1 MTTIKHKQKMLHSN
15 KCTHTNTHTH
25 TWRHQPEQQH
35 KRQGL
40 KCAAD
45 LSWDNYTGS
54 MMIVSFKIKAGK
66 ISQKE
71 MQIILMIA

>member
-1 MTTIKHKQKMLHSN
+1 MITIKHKQKTLHSN
-15 KCTHTNTHTH
+15 KCTHTNTHT
-25 TWRHQPEQQH
+25 WRHQPERQQH
-35 KRQGL
+35 KRQEL
-40 KCAAD
+40 KRAAD

-54 MMIVSFKIKAGK
+54 MMIVSFKIKAEK